1 MLLLFLFYDYI
12 EMGIKTHLEIIKC
25 SMRAVFKFRSQ
36 GKVTFA
42 LRKDLKVL
50 EDTVCSLKGDP
61 CGSSGS
67 KVPILPDSTTVHYP
81 PYTTVC
87 CIVVAIYSLH
97 VEVNPSF

>member
-1 MLLLFLFYDYI
+1 MDVSDVEDVALKENTPAYND
-12 EMGIKTHLEIIKC
+12 GHKT
-25 SMRAVFKFRSQ
+25 
-36 GKVTFA
+36 TFHPDKIA
-42 LRKDLKVL
+42 M
-50 EDTVCSLKGDP
+50 VCLDNEW

-67 KVPILPDSTTVHYP
+67 KVPILTDSTTVHYT